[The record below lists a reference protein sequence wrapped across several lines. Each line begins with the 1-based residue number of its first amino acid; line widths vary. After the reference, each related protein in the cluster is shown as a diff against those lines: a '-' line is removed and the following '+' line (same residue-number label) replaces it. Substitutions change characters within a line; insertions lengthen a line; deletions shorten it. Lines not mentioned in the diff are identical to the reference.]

1 MRYLMLNP
9 GDVLGIKRAVISL
22 LAGDVFRDGPVWW
35 RLMFFRSIYYS
46 LSFKNLREA
55 VLHWRRHKQEIVPQA
70 IQATDGSG

>member
-46 LSFKNLREA
+46 ISLKNLRTSLA
-55 VLHWRRHKQEIVPQA
+55 QWRGHKQAIIPQS